1 MKTLNLRQALPDTI
15 TLLEDRGEPASVSAV
30 LETLGIALPRTLRPS
45 EPGEAP
51 PSRSGAAPGVGNLV
65 SLGRFQLQSELG
77 RGGMGRVLEARD
89 PELRRSVAVKVIVDP
104 SRVTEAQLARF
115 VAEAQI
121 TSQLEHPNIVPVH
134 EMGVTPQGDLFFV
147 MRTAG
152 NEPN

>member
-1 MKTLNLRQALPDTI
+1 MKTLDLYEAIPSTLA
-15 TLLEDRGEPASVSAV
+15 LLEDSGEPASVAAV
-30 LETLGIALPRTLRPS
+30 LQTLGVALPPSLRPGDADPTS
-45 EPGEAP
+45 GPGAA
-51 PSRSGAAPGVGNLV
+51 AAPGAGDLV
-65 SLGRFQLQSELG
+65 SLGRFQLLAELG
-77 RGGMGRVLEARD
+77 RGGIGRVLEARD

-104 SRVTEAQLARF
+104 SRVTEAQLGRF

-134 EMGVTPQGDLFFV
+134 EMGVTQEGDLFFV